1 MKSFIITLLLLA
13 LMLGGI
19 LVNHLYIN
27 NVANRL
33 SALLDELPLAGD
45 AESARMAREILSYWE
60 ANADWVDLSVSF
72 PLVDRVGEQ
81 LNVLIACAECGD
93 YYGYRSTLAILK
105 DAVKDIKRLEKISM
119 GSIF

>member
-1 MKSFIITLLLLA
+1 MKSFVITLLLLS

-19 LVNHLYIN
+19 LVNYLYIN
-27 NVANRL
+27 NVANGL
-33 SALLDELPLAGD
+33 SIQLDALPLTGD
-45 AESARMAREILSYWE
+45 EECASMAREILSYWE
-60 ANADWVDLSVSF
+60 THADWVDLSVSF

-105 DAVKDIKRLEKISM
+105 DAVKDIKRLERISV

>member
-1 MKSFIITLLLLA
+1 MKSFVITLLLLL

-27 NVANRL
+27 KVANSLL
-33 SALLDELPLAGD
+33 SGLDSMPQECNE
-45 AESARMAREILSYWE
+45 ESTSQARELLSYWE
-60 ANADWVDLSVSF
+60 AHADRVDLSVSF

-93 YYGYRSTLAILK
+93 LYGYRSTLAILK
-105 DAVKDIKRLEKISM
+105 DAVKDIKRLERLTV
-119 GSIF
+119 GSIL